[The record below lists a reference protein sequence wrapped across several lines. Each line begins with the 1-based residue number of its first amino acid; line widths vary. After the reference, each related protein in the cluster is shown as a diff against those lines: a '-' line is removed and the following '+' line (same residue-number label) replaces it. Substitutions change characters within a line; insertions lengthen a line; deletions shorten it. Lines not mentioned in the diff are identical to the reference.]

1 MDQDNE
7 RLLDPDSNPDL
18 EWWSDLDAPPT
29 PQTATPDPPQGAKAA
44 APDAVT
50 TAPMPTP
57 DPAPNKAAASA
68 PATASV
74 RPTDDKPKSK
84 TRKSKPADSA
94 SSTRPSLSAVIDR
107 FEGKWAVLLVGE
119 DEKVLNVPR
128 SSLPKRVRA
137 GHWLKIQQA
146 EDDPENLVSAE
157 LDPDATAAARARIAD
172 KLAQLRSGDYLK

>member
-18 EWWSDLDAPPT
+18 EWWSDLDAPSAPASRSAGKAPAPT
-29 PQTATPDPPQGAKAA
+29 PP
-44 APDAVT
+44 T

-57 DPAPNKAAASA
+57 ASPTNKATTAAS
-68 PATASV
+68 TTESGKS
-74 RPTDDKPKSK
+74 TKGKPKSK
-84 TRKSKPADSA
+84 TRKPKSA
-94 SSTRPSLSAVIDR
+94 GAAAPTQPPVAAVIDR

-137 GHWLKIQQA
+137 GHWLKIQQS
-146 EDDPENLVSAE
+146 EEDPENLISAE
-157 LDPDATAAARARIAD
+157 IDKGATDAARARIAD